1 MDLAALTKNWR
12 TTLGG
17 LLAAVPPVITAAGF
31 TLTPTKQHWLA
42 LCQGLGVLLLG
53 LAAKDSTTHS
63 TLEQVRTSTVKD
75 EIAKEQNPPA
85 PISKIGG

>member
-1 MDLAALTKNWR
+1 MNWQYLTANWR

-31 TLTPTKQHWLA
+31 VLSPMKQHWLA
-42 LCQGLGVLLLG
+42 LFQGLGVLLLG

-63 TLEQVRTSTVKD
+63 TIDQVDKSTHEADKIAVHAEMEKGIKD
-75 EIAKEQNPPA
+75 
-85 PISKIGG
+85 